1 MYPRTLR
8 LCIIDMNNA
17 HVNQA
22 MRCLRGLVST
32 FFGRVKVENP
42 ALACELVEV
51 SPRDTNN
58 PVPAVTT
65 SYSYWANTRLH
76 CTVVPA
82 NLINN
87 LKWYS
92 DGVSAGTGLTVN
104 AAKASTGANA
114 GYRQAT
120 SAVALNNTN
129 HTGLDV
135 ASPTD
140 ASTYTS
146 GSPLSLTGSTS
157 TAIVFGDFVVFQLA
171 VTASA
176 SPGAMSARTYTWQW
190 DET

>member
-1 MYPRTLR
+1 MAATVVIERWTGSGAGTGADLAASSNTTR
-8 LCIIDMNNA
+8 LK
-17 HVNQA
+17 QA
-22 MRCLRGLVST
+22 DNGT
-32 FFGRVKVENP
+32 
-42 ALACELVEV
+42 A
-51 SPRDTNN
+51 DTNN

-82 NLINN
+82 TLINN

-129 HTGLDV
+129 HT
-135 ASPTD
+135 
-140 ASTYTS
+140 
-146 GSPLSLTGSTS
+146 
-157 TAIVFGDFVVFQLA
+157 
-171 VTASA
+171 
-176 SPGAMSARTYTWQW
+176 
-190 DET
+190 

>member
-1 MYPRTLR
+1 MAATVLIERWTGSGAGTGADITGGTTR
-8 LCIIDMNNA
+8 MK
-17 HVNQA
+17 QA
-22 MRCLRGLVST
+22 DNGT
-32 FFGRVKVENP
+32 
-42 ALACELVEV
+42 A
-51 SPRDTNN
+51 DTNN

-65 SYSYWANTRLH
+65 SYSYWVSTRLH
-76 CTVVPA
+76 CTVAPS
-82 NLINN
+82 NLLNN

-104 AAKASTGANA
+104 AAKASTGTNA

-157 TAIVFGDFVVFQLA
+157 TAIVFGDFVIYQLA
-171 VTASA
+171 ATSSA
-176 SPGAMSARTYTWQW
+176 SPGAMSARTYTWQY